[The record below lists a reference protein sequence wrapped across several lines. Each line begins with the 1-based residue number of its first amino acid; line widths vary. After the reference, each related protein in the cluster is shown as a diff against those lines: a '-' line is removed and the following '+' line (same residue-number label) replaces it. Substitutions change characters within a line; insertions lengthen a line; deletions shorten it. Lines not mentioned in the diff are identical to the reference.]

1 VLQSGADE
9 ADSVIDAPG
18 RYAIVLCT
26 VGPADSADTIARTLV
41 ERRLAAC
48 VNIVGEVVSTY
59 RWNGKLEREAERLLV
74 IKTSRELFGRLR
86 DTIRELHPYDV
97 PEILLLPILDGD
109 PPYLGWLAGEL
120 DAG

>member
-1 VLQSGADE
+1 M
-9 ADSVIDAPG
+9 IDAPG